1 MDESKPVASGMS
13 AQFLAITTICTVG
26 DNIVSTPSLY
36 GGQGL
41 TLVHIS
47 AQLEP
52 ILTQKPTLDTP

>member
-1 MDESKPVASGMS
+1 MS